1 MPLLSFDPRYRR
13 IWMFPRNIRN
23 IVPWK
28 LHQALIVLMKCS
40 DLNVKSGDDQKYI
53 YRMLE
58 EAGIKGKSNTR
69 DKNPGGMRTYL
80 AQLSMLGL
88 LYEDQNRQYRYTI
101 AGQNLADGNNPLRVL
116 QFQLL
121 RHQYPSAYG
130 LGRNVMIDPRM
141 KVKPFLFL
149 IRLMRDERLSG
160 YLSCEDMIIP
170 ILYGHNDDCYEICVQ
185 KILEARQNGIEST
198 IDDFELDLYTPRS
211 GMGSNLNNVSDIA
224 NTGKNYLSAAGLIV
238 SCGKNNGKAI
248 YSFNE
253 NYADVYEA
261 MLKENDFLECSSDD
275 EKESFQRAY
284 GRYNKKKDMRSESET
299 YAEKESPEVAFV
311 QFRYVMYA
319 NDNLF
324 VAEETPFY
332 NEMKEMGIS
341 SNTVSK
347 ALEPY
352 KKKRR
357 SIDENNFLEAANSGG
372 EKSEEFEK
380 GLANLF
386 ISLGFDKSLW
396 IGRKKAYGNWRGN
409 FPDVFVKRSG
419 TADAGFIDA
428 KASSGYSLGHDDM
441 LKMKDTYIGSMAE
454 IDGNSKLC
462 YFVYVAG
469 GFKGNVEYSVR
480 QLEEVTGIH
489 VTAMDARTVLRLR
502 DKEWNAEEI
511 ERKAL
516 CRGGLLTESEL
527 VFME

>member
-1 MPLLSFDPRYRR
+1 MPLLSFDPCYRR
-13 IWMFPRNIRN
+13 IWMFPRNIRS

-28 LHQALIVLMKCS
+28 LHQALIVLMQCS

-53 YRMLE
+53 YKMLE
-58 EAGIKGKSNTR
+58 EAGIKSKANTR

-80 AQLSMLGL
+80 AQLSMLGM
-88 LYEDQNRQYRYTI
+88 LYEDKNSQYRYTI

-130 LGRNVMIDPRM
+130 LGRNVKIDPRM
-141 KVKPFLFL
+141 KVKPFMFL
-149 IRLMRDERLSG
+149 IRLMRDERLGG
-160 YLSCEDMIIP
+160 YLSCDDMVIP
-170 ILYGHNDDCYEICVQ
+170 ILYGHNDNCYEVCVQ
-185 KILEARQNGIEST
+185 KILGARQSGIMSV

-211 GMGSNLNNVSDIA
+211 GMGTNLDNVRNIA

-238 SCGKNNGKAI
+238 PCGKNSDKTI

-253 NYADVYEA
+253 NYADVYEII
-261 MLKENDFLECSSDD
+261 LKEKDFLECRSDD
-275 EKESFQRAY
+275 DKESFQRAY
-284 GRYNKKKDMRSESET
+284 GRYDKKKDTRSEIDT
-299 YAEKESPEVAFV
+299 LTKKESPEEAFV
-311 QFRYVMYA
+311 QFRYVIYA

-324 VAEETPFY
+324 VADEKPFY
-332 NEMKEMGIS
+332 NAMNEMGIS
-341 SNTVSK
+341 SCTVSK

-352 KKKRR
+352 RTKRR

-386 ISLGFDKSLW
+386 KLLGFDKSLW
-396 IGRKKAYGNWRGN
+396 IGRKKSHGNWRGN

-419 TADAGFIDA
+419 TVDAGFVDA

-441 LKMKDTYIGSMAE
+441 LKMKDTYIGSMTE
-454 IDGNSKLC
+454 IDSNSKLC

-469 GFKGNVEYSVR
+469 GFRGNIELSVR
-480 QLEEVTGIH
+480 QLEAATGIP

-502 DKEWNAEEI
+502 DKEWSVEEI
-511 ERKAL
+511 EKKVL
-516 CRGGLLTESEL
+516 YRGGLLTESEL
-527 VFME
+527 NFME